1 MKGEGLGL
9 KYCSRGTGGHES
21 GELHQCLRRKYPVSL
36 WPSLENTGSTFIDF
50 HVNLPNRWRKEALTF
65 SFHRFKRKLSICY
78 NTLDINRHQVLLI
91 GTQLEYFNSPT
102 YLPREGLS
110 VEEVLRPLAVL
121 APEV

>member
-1 MKGEGLGL
+1 MSQKEIP
-9 KYCSRGTGGHES
+9 SFIVAFP
-21 GELHQCLRRKYPVSL
+21 RKR
-36 WPSLENTGSTFIDF
+36 WK
-50 HVNLPNRWRKEALTF
+50 HVYRLPRQLAKDRWRKEALTF

-78 NTLDINRHQVLLI
+78 PTLGINRHQVLLT

-110 VEEVLRPLAVL
+110 IEEVLRPLAVL